1 MQNFYSYR
9 DPSVR
14 LTGRWDTRSDS
25 CARTTNPGAYF
36 EIAWKG
42 SILELVFDLEA
53 NEHPYPHVLVQTD
66 GGAIQET
73 SLDRRLRVF
82 APEGEHICRVVYKSS
97 TEALSRW
104 RLPIHNALSLCGYAA
119 AECGTLAPDNR
130 TTIEF
135 VGDSITEGVLVDI
148 DYAKAPT
155 CDIDEHNRAFQDDAT
170 ATYAWLTAEMLDM
183 RPYICGFGAVGLT
196 RPGKGRVPAAPISYP
211 FNYEGSPITHSCDV
225 IVLNHG
231 ANDRIHTEDEYI
243 AKYGEMLKIL
253 RKHNPN
259 AIIFSLSA
267 FCGAFH
273 ERLGKFIAE
282 YNAENG
288 ESIHFIDST
297 GWVHVEPLHPL
308 RPGHRTIAEHLAEEI
323 KKVIS

>member
-53 NEHPYPHVLVQTD
+53 NEHPYPHVLIQTD

-119 AECGTLAPDNR
+119 AECGTLAPD
-130 TTIEF
+130 
-135 VGDSITEGVLVDI
+135 
-148 DYAKAPT
+148 
-155 CDIDEHNRAFQDDAT
+155 
-170 ATYAWLTAEMLDM
+170 
-183 RPYICGFGAVGLT
+183 
-196 RPGKGRVPAAPISYP
+196 
-211 FNYEGSPITHSCDV
+211 
-225 IVLNHG
+225 
-231 ANDRIHTEDEYI
+231 
-243 AKYGEMLKIL
+243 
-253 RKHNPN
+253 RK
-259 AIIFSLSA
+259 S
-267 FCGAFH
+267 
-273 ERLGKFIAE
+273 
-282 YNAENG
+282 
-288 ESIHFIDST
+288 
-297 GWVHVEPLHPL
+297 VV
-308 RPGHRTIAEHLAEEI
+308 
-323 KKVIS
+323 